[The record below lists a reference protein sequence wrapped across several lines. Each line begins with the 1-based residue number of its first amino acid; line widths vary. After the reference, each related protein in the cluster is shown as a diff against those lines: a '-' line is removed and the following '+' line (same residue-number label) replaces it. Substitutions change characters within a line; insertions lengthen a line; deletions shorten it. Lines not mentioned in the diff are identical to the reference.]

1 MHPVVIT
8 ATGLFTPPNAVTN
21 AELVEAFNLFT
32 AKANSARRAGEEPLP
47 PSSEEFIVKASGI
60 RSRYVMDKS
69 GVLDPERMR
78 PLIPERGD
86 EEISIMA
93 EMGVRAA
100 RDALEAWGGDPARIG
115 AVSLSRH

>member
-8 ATGLFTPPNAVTN
+8 ATGLFTPPHAVTN
-21 AELVEAFNLFT
+21 AELVEAFNTFI
-32 AKANSARRAGEEPLP
+32 AKANSGRPAGEEPLQ

-60 RSRYVMDKS
+60 RARYVMDKA
-69 GVLDPERMR
+69 GVLDPDRMR
-78 PLIPERGD
+78 PLIPERSND
-86 EEISIMA
+86 ELSIMA

-115 AVSLSRH
+115 R